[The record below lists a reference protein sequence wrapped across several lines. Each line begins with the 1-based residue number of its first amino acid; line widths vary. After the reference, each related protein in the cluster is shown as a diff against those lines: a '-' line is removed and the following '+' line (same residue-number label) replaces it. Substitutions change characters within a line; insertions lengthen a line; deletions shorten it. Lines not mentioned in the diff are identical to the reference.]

1 MNTSDQAPKNGDF
14 VAYIEELER
23 RQLRAHQPS
32 APAGTPSGVEEI
44 KPDPVATANA
54 TTLASGKAVTPG
66 VQSSSVG
73 LIAIGLVLVIAGML
87 LQGGIFLI
95 AFGIFLLWQ
104 ALRVIR
110 RNARATAQGTRTQ
123 AMQEVARL
131 LSARAER
138 KGRQRK

>member
-1 MNTSDQAPKNGDF
+1 MNMPDQAPKDGDF

-23 RQLRAHQPS
+23 RQLRSHQSQASVGP
-32 APAGTPSGVEEI
+32 PAGVEEV
-44 KPDPVATANA
+44 KPGRVATASASTPAPAKPA
-54 TTLASGKAVTPG
+54 TAGAP
-66 VQSSSVG
+66 SSSIG

-104 ALRVIR
+104 ALRVFLR
-110 RNARATAQGTRTQ
+110 DARATAQGNRPQ
-123 AMQEVARL
+123 AMQQVARL
-131 LSARAER
+131 LSARADR